1 MRADVDIQKD
11 VMEELT
17 WEPLLH
23 ASEIGVA
30 VKHGIV
36 TLSGTVDS
44 YKKKILAERAA
55 QRVTG
60 VRAVAEDIEVRL
72 NEDGQKNDTEIA
84 EAIITSLNWHSAL
97 QAGKIKIKVE
107 NGWVILEGETEWE
120 FQSKAAQTIIENTL
134 GVCGITNH
142 IKIVPLLSPYEV
154 KKRISAAFHRSAT
167 VDSDKVEINVDAGK
181 VILSGKVRSYAEKKD
196 AEKAAWLAPGVNTVI
211 NRLEID
217 TEVFAL

>member
-1 MRADVDIQKD
+1 MRTDSDIQQD

-30 VKHGIV
+30 VKNGVV
-36 TLSGTVDS
+36 TLSGTVDM
-44 YKKKILAERAA
+44 YKKKTLAERAA

-60 VRAVAEDIEVRL
+60 VKAVAEDIEVKL
-72 NEDGQKNDTEIA
+72 LPDDKKNDAEIA
-84 EAIITSLNWHSAL
+84 EAILTSLKWHSAL

-107 NGWVILEGETEWE
+107 NGWVTLDGETEWA
-120 FQSKAAQTIIENTL
+120 FQCKAAQRIIENTI
-134 GVCGITNH
+134 GVTGITNR
-142 IKIVPLLSPYEV
+142 IKIVPLLSPSEV
-154 KKRISAAFHRSAT
+154 KRRINSAFHRSAT
-167 VDSDKVEINVDAGK
+167 VDSEKIEITVDGNK

-196 AEKAAWLAPGVNTVI
+196 AESAAWMAPGVNSVQ

-217 TEVFAL
+217 TEVFAM